1 MVCVLSALVVFE
13 LSALVWCW
21 CLYGCSGGVCIEWIG
36 VVMVYSG
43 AVLLC
48 IVCHWCSAGVGR
60 TGTLIG
66 IDMAITQAP
75 TDGVVDIPSIVTKL
89 RRQRMKMVQTAV
101 SVMKLY

>member
-1 MVCVLSALVVFE
+1 MVCALNALVE
-13 LSALVWCW
+13 CW
-21 CLYGCSGGVCIEWIG
+21 C
-36 VVMVYSG
+36 VVVVYSG

-75 TDGVVDIPSIVTKL
+75 TDGLVDIPSIVTKL

>member
-1 MVCVLSALVVFE
+1 M
-13 LSALVWCW
+13 
-21 CLYGCSGGVCIEWIG
+21 CIEWIG

-43 AVLLC
+43 EVLLVQYC
-48 IVCHWCSAGVGR
+48 VHWCSAGVGR